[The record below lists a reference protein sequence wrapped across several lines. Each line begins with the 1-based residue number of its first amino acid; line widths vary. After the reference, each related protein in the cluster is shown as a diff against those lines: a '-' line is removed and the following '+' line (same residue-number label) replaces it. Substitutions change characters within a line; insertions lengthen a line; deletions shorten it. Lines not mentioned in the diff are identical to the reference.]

1 MSATIAALQ
10 RTRLAAG
17 ICGLLGPLLL
27 VVYFATPFFTNWPF
41 QGGTPEQ
48 IAAFASSHA
57 TLFYVG
63 AWLQTIGT
71 LLSVVFFVAMVTST
85 RTAAQTSGVMVIV
98 GSAAL
103 LALVLVEAGLM
114 VDVPLAATAGNTEA
128 ASTSFGL
135 VNGVFTRVFPLVPAS
150 VPYLGLGAV
159 ILSSPIIDRRFG
171 LAAITLGALFQLA
184 GLAALFSSA
193 GVIAVGAL
201 AAIQALWVMA
211 AAIAFART

>member
-1 MSATIAALQ
+1 MTITVTAPQ
-10 RTRLAAG
+10 KTRLAAG
-17 ICGLLGPLLL
+17 VCGLVGPLLL
-27 VVYFATPFFTNWPF
+27 VVYFAAPFFTHWPF

-48 IAAFASSHA
+48 IAAFASDHA
-57 TLFYVG
+57 TFFYLG

-71 LLSVVFFVAMVTST
+71 LLSVVFFVVLVTST
-85 RTAAQTSGVMVIV
+85 RTATQTAGVMVIV

-103 LALVLVEAGLM
+103 LSLVLVEAGLM
-114 VDVPLAATAGNTEA
+114 VDVPVAAAAGNTEA
-128 ASTSFGL
+128 AATTFGL

-150 VPYLGLGAV
+150 VPYLGLGVV
-159 ILSSPIIDRRFG
+159 ILSTSIIDRRFG
-171 LAAITLGALFQLA
+171 LAAIALGALFQLA

-193 GVIAVGAL
+193 GVIAVGGL